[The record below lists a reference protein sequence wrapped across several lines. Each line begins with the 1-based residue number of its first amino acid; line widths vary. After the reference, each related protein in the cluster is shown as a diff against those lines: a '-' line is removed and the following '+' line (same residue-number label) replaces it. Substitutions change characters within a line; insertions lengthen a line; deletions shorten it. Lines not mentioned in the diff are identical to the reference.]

1 MWHLLIE
8 VLFQSHSLRLFVE
21 MYVFY
26 NYYIMHLS
34 YLGSN
39 FWFKESSQFCWMG
52 VLHIARLKTVP
63 KLSPGT
69 MHHHIMED
77 IYLHWKAKKII
88 QIHNRFLCS
97 FFCCCFVCFV
107 CLLCFVGFQTFH
119 AISVR
124 ESLTFFCE
132 MLVTIR
138 IPELPFVYYFII
150 ILNLTWTPYAYRGLS
165 TSNLAMAENRKEKAY
180 MYINLNTKWATSWE
194 NLIFVYA

>member
-1 MWHLLIE
+1 M
-8 VLFQSHSLRLFVE
+8 
-21 MYVFY
+21 
-26 NYYIMHLS
+26 
-34 YLGSN
+34 
-39 FWFKESSQFCWMG
+39 
-52 VLHIARLKTVP
+52 LHIARLKTVP

-77 IYLHWKAKKII
+77 T
-88 QIHNRFLCS
+88 HNRFLCS

-138 IPELPFVYYFII
+138 VPELPFVYYFII
-150 ILNLTWTPYAYRGLS
+150 I
-165 TSNLAMAENRKEKAY
+165 
-180 MYINLNTKWATSWE
+180 
-194 NLIFVYA
+194 